1 MVFEPRLTIAPSKP
15 AAPQEVETRY
25 GDGDRTDDA
34 DGVSRFTETACL
46 PNT

>member
-1 MVFEPRLTIAPSKP
+1 MVFEPRLTIAPANP
-15 AAPQEVETRY
+15 TAPQEVETGN

-34 DGVSRFTETACL
+34 DGMSRFTETACL